1 MVSSVEKTS
10 SGAVISGFEYA
21 FDAMGRLSYEK
32 NLAKQIK
39 VCYTY
44 DVLSRVIQRK
54 TIKLSDNS
62 EVIETYSYNS
72 AGNLCTAC
80 GNESF
85 GYDGS
90 NRLTSFNGKP
100 VTYDA
105 DGNMLEASAG
115 KFTYDSANRLITADT
130 RYYAYDVEGTRI
142 STQRGEDVTKF
153 VYNVN
158 ARLSQLLVMTENN
171 AKKLSISNIP
181 TEAIRLVYFKNH
193 IIIIPTPDAV
203 IIS

>member
-1 MVSSVEKTS
+1 MIKITKPDGSVTTNIYDSKQRLVSSIEKTS
-10 SGAVISGFEYA
+10 SGTVISGFEYA

-54 TIKLSDNS
+54 AIKLSDNS

-85 GYDGS
+85 RYDA
-90 NRLTSFNGKP
+90 NNKLTEFGGKP
-100 VTYDA
+100 AILVMHKRLILLNCNT
-105 DGNMLEASAG
+105 GL
-115 KFTYDSANRLITADT
+115 KSANCGLQAGNSQFCKQ
-130 RYYAYDVEGTRI
+130 AYSSRNKI
-142 STQRGEDVTKF
+142 LHLR
-153 VYNVN
+153 
-158 ARLSQLLVMTENN
+158 R
-171 AKKLSISNIP
+171 
-181 TEAIRLVYFKNH
+181 
-193 IIIIPTPDAV
+193 
-203 IIS
+203 